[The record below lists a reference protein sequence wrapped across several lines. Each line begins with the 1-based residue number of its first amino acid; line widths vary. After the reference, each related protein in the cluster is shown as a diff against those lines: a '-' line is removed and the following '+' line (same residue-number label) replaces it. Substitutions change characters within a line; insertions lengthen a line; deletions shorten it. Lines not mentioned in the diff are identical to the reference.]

1 MSDPAPPKHTIDPY
15 PPMTPHPVDE
25 PSAQSRQELDRTL
38 FHGLAWTALGRWI
51 AQAIS
56 WVATL
61 YVARILTPGDY
72 GLVAMAAIPIGLAR
86 LIEGIGLDAIL
97 LQDRS
102 LSKVQL
108 QRLAGA
114 GLLLGTALTLLYFGL
129 SAPISLY
136 FKEPQVAA
144 IVSALSLT
152 FVFDALQI
160 LPRALL
166 QRDLQF
172 RTLAWINGLQVTT
185 AAVTMALVAYAGWTY
200 WALVINTLISY
211 VLVTVVLFIYRPIM
225 PAWPRNI
232 HTLTRS
238 MMSGWRILVSRLAYY
253 GYSSADSTIIGR
265 YLGKDALG
273 IFGFATTFASLPV
286 REVTSLMSGVV
297 PGIFTTIQTN
307 RQELRRYFF
316 LLAEAVSYLTLP
328 ASLGLAITADDF
340 VLLALGDTWSGVI
353 VPLQLLCIYMAI
365 FSGQDL
371 LAHVLLWTGHFA
383 INMWLSIFALAVLP
397 LCFFVGA
404 QYGLTGVAVGWVIGF
419 PISVI
424 PAFVYV
430 NRILLCSWID
440 YWRAFRPAVTGCIS
454 MLGVVALI
462 RLMLPEEWHHGLR
475 LAVQASAG
483 ALTYAGI
490 MLLCFGDRI
499 REMYQVVL
507 GTGRQAPGP
516 LDNVKV
522 DPPAALDLRS

>member
-1 MSDPAPPKHTIDPY
+1 
-15 PPMTPHPVDE
+15 MTSHPVDE
-25 PSAQSRQELDRTL
+25 PSALSRHDLDRTL

-56 WVATL
+56 WAATL

-72 GLVAMAAIPIGLAR
+72 GLVAMATIPIGLAR

-97 LQDRS
+97 LQDRT
-102 LSKVQL
+102 LNKEQL

-114 GLLLGTALTLLYFGL
+114 ALLLGLTLTLLYLGL
-129 SAPISLY
+129 SVPISLY
-136 FKEPQVAA
+136 FQEPQVAA
-144 IVSALSLT
+144 IVSVLSLT
-152 FVFDALQI
+152 FVIDALQI

-172 RTLAWINGLQVTT
+172 RTLAWINGLQVTI
-185 AAVTMALVAYAGWTY
+185 AATTMALIAYAGWTY
-200 WALVINTLISY
+200 WALVVNTLVSY
-211 VLVTVVLFIYRPIM
+211 GLITVVLFICRPIL

-232 HTLTRS
+232 HTLTHS

-253 GYSSADSTIIGR
+253 GYTSADSTIIGR
-265 YLGKDALG
+265 VLGKDALG

-297 PGIFTTIQTN
+297 PGVFTTIQTN
-307 RQELRRYFF
+307 KQELRRYFF
-316 LLAEAVSYLTLP
+316 LLTEAVSYITLP

-365 FSGQDL
+365 FSAQDL

-397 LCFFVGA
+397 ICFYVGA
-404 QYGLTGVAVGWVIGF
+404 QYGLIGVAIGWLIGF
-419 PISVI
+419 PISIV

-430 NRILLCSWID
+430 NRILLCSWTE
-440 YWRAFRPAVTGCIS
+440 YWRAFRPALTGCVV
-454 MLGVVALI
+454 MLGIVALV
-462 RLMLPEEWHHGLR
+462 RLVLSDEWHHGLR
-475 LAVQASAG
+475 LAIQSSAG
-483 ALTYAGI
+483 ALAYAGI
-490 MLLCFGDRI
+490 MLLLFGSRVREIYRI
-499 REMYQVVL
+499 VL
-507 GTGRQAPGP
+507 GTGGQ
-516 LDNVKV
+516 K
-522 DPPAALDLRS
+522 PAQPFTP

>member
-1 MSDPAPPKHTIDPY
+1 MPPD
-15 PPMTPHPVDE
+15 PVDD
-25 PSAQSRQELDRTL
+25 PSAQTRQDLDRTL

-56 WVATL
+56 WTATF
-61 YVARILTPGDY
+61 YVARVLTPGDY
-72 GLVAMAAIPIGLAR
+72 GLVAMASVPIGLAR

-102 LSKVQL
+102 LSKEQL

-114 GLLLGTALTLLYFGL
+114 GLLLGIALMLLYLGL

-136 FKEPQVAA
+136 FQEPQVAT

-152 FVFDALQI
+152 FVIDALQI

-172 RTLAWINGLQVTT
+172 RTLAWINGLQVTI
-185 AAVTMALVAYAGWTY
+185 AAATMALAAYAGWTY
-200 WALVINTLISY
+200 WALVVNTLISY
-211 VLVTVVLFIYRPIM
+211 GLITVVLFISRPIM

-232 HTLTRS
+232 RTLTGS
-238 MMSGWRILVSRLAYY
+238 MLSGWRILVSRVAYY

-265 YLGKDALG
+265 VLGKDALG
-273 IFGFATTFASLPV
+273 IFGFATSFASLPV

-297 PGIFTTIQTN
+297 PGIFTTVQTN
-307 RQELRRYFF
+307 KEELRRYFF
-316 LLAEAVSYLTLP
+316 LLTEAVSYLTLP
-328 ASLGLAITADDF
+328 ASLGLAMTADDF

-365 FSGQDL
+365 LSGQDL
-371 LAHVLLWTGHFA
+371 LAHVLLWTGHFS

-397 LCFFVGA
+397 ICFYVGA
-404 QYGLTGVAVGWVIGF
+404 QFGLTGVAVGWLVGF
-419 PISVI
+419 PISIV

-430 NRILLCSWID
+430 NRILGCSWID
-440 YWRAFRPAVTGCIS
+440 YWRTFRPAVTGCAA
-454 MLGVVALI
+454 MVGVVTLV
-462 RLMLPEEWHHGLR
+462 RLGLPEEWHHGLR
-475 LAVQASAG
+475 LAVQSSVG

-490 MLLCFGDRI
+490 MLLLFGDRI
-499 REMYQVVL
+499 REMYRVVI
-507 GTGRQAPGP
+507 GSGRHASG
-516 LDNVKV
+516 
-522 DPPAALDLRS
+522 